1 MGYRSE
7 VAIALSKTGTE
18 TLHAKLS
25 SPDVSEELR
34 CSVTNLL
41 GYAEQHYI
49 DQTTG
54 AEMWYWDW
62 IKWYGGNFAYY
73 ENIKFIEDT
82 LAALEDDEY
91 RFIRIGEEYEDVE
104 LSGTFWDNPFELEL
118 VRGINI
124 SEPA

>member
-1 MGYRSE
+1 MGYHSE
-7 VAIALSKTGTE
+7 VAIVLSKTGTE
-18 TLHAKLS
+18 TLRTKLTEV
-25 SPDVSEELR
+25 DIDLR
-34 CSVTNLL
+34 NSVNDLL
-41 GYAEQHYI
+41 GYAAQHYI

-82 LAALEDDEY
+82 LAALENDEY

-104 LSGTFWDNPFELEL
+104 LSGSFWDNPFELEL
-118 VRGINI
+118 VRGINMA
-124 SEPA
+124 EPA